1 MKDFF
6 RKKMEEACPKY
17 SKEYEA
23 RRTYEKA
30 VSMLEVKEPW
40 YASLVKEITKNIPEG
55 MEYGKDYKLKVEYSE
70 PECNSKSKFHM
81 SAKINIVKK

>member
-6 RKKMEEACPKY
+6 KKKMEEAYPKY

-30 VSMLEVKEPW
+30 VSMLKVKEP
-40 YASLVKEITKNIPEG
+40 KG
-55 MEYGKDYKLKVEYSE
+55 DY
-70 PECNSKSKFHM
+70 
-81 SAKINIVKK
+81 